1 MRSEILTC
9 ERSMSV
15 LIVVNVTFDSL
26 SSLEITLKD
35 VRHSPLLFDHI
46 EKVLEML
53 LLFDLPLATFLTL

>member
-26 SSLEITLKD
+26 SSLRITLKK
-35 VRHSPLLFDHI
+35 VRYIPLLFNHI
-46 EKVLEML
+46 EEVLEML
-53 LLFDLPLATFLTL
+53 LLFDPH